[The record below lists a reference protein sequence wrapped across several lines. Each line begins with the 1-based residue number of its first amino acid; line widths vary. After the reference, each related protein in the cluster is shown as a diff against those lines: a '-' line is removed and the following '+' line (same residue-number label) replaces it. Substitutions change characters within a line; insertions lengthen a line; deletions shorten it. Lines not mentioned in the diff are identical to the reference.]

1 MLSVTVWGDIQLYS
15 YNHRKGNKVMKQIYD
30 QHIRQQVTTLFQAME
45 QRVTPEEMERIKAA
59 YALADEAHKSQ
70 KRKL

>member
-1 MLSVTVWGDIQLYS
+1 MEQS
-15 YNHRKGNKVMKQIYD
+15 YD

-59 YALADEAHKSQ
+59 MLWLMKRINLKSARQ
-70 KRKL
+70 ANLILSIR